1 MKNAAAYILALALT
15 AAVAI
20 PSMMAVKANRRNRVL
35 VTALEKAQAAL
46 QRTGESLDEI
56 GRRAQQ
62 SQENAL
68 ETVRRGEILKK
79 MADENSGTLMLAGDI
94 IGDLSSMV
102 ELQKTIIGRGTPP
115 TIEEEGKLRQLE
127 ITVLSSMKI
136 LPIYT
141 GRMKALR
148 DDMLSKR

>member
-1 MKNAAAYILALALT
+1 MKKAMAYISALALA

-20 PSMMAVKANRRNRVL
+20 PSMMAVKANRRNRNL
-35 VTALEKAQAAL
+35 ETALEKAQAAL

-62 SQENAL
+62 AQENAL

-94 IGDLSSMV
+94 IGDLSRMV

-141 GRMKALR
+141 DRMKVLR